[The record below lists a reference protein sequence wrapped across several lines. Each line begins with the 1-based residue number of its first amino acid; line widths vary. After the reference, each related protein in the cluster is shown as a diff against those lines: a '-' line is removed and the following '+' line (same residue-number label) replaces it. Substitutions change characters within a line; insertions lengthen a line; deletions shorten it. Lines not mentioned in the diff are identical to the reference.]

1 MTGRE
6 NREFMLA
13 IALSAL
19 VLILW
24 QIFVGIPTMDQERA
38 KQEAK
43 QQQTQTQQTQDS
55 TIPTPQAGGDE
66 STIPT
71 APGIETPQ
79 ADRDKVVTAQKRIK
93 IDTEKLTGSIN
104 LAGARIDD
112 LSLKGYHETVDR
124 SSPLIT
130 LLSPSGT
137 RNAYYAEFGWVPGKG
152 AKAPVPQGETVWT
165 APEDAVLTASNPVTL
180 TYDNG
185 AGLIFKRTVSVDDEY
200 MFSIDDQ
207 VENST
212 GEAFTLHS
220 YGLVSRH
227 GTPSVLGFFVL
238 HEGLV
243 GYLGENGLKEIDY
256 DDLQDDV
263 KKQTLEATTGWLGI
277 TDKYWAVTLIPDPKE
292 QITARFSNS
301 PRDGRDRYQTDYL
314 HDGGTVIPAGGK
326 AAVTSH
332 LFAGAKIVSIVDD
345 YQDRYGINNFELLID
360 WGWFY
365 FITKPLFLLL
375 DFFYQLVSNFG
386 IAILLV
392 TVVIKLIFFPLAN
405 KSYVSM
411 SKMKLLQPE
420 VVKIRERYADD
431 KMKQQQEMM
440 DLYKKEKVSPM
451 SGCLPIVIQI
461 PVFFAL
467 YKVLFVT
474 IEMRH
479 APFYGWI
486 QDLSAPDPTSLFNLF
501 GLIPWAP
508 PSFLMIGVWPILMGI
523 TMFVQMRLNPPPP
536 DPTQAMIF
544 NWMPLFFTFLL
555 ATFPAGLIIYWAW
568 NNFLSIIQQYVI
580 MRRQGVKVELLDNLK
595 KAFSFLSTK
604 KKESET

>member
-24 QIFVGIPTMDQERA
+24 QIFIGVPTMEEERA
-38 KQEAK
+38 KQQP
-43 QQQTQTQQTQDS
+43 QQAQTQPAQDT
-55 TIPTPQAGGDE
+55 TIPTPQVGTGDN
-66 STIPT
+66 SVPT
-71 APGIETPQ
+71 APGVETPQ
-79 ADRDKVVTAQKRIK
+79 AGRDAVVTASKRLK
-93 IDTEKLTGSIN
+93 IETEKLGGTIN
-104 LAGARIDD
+104 LTGARIDD
-112 LSLKGYHETVDR
+112 LLLKGYHETIDR
-124 SSPLIT
+124 SSPPIT

-137 RNAYYAEFGWVPGKG
+137 RDAYYAEFGWVAAKG
-152 AKAPVPQGETVWT
+152 TSAKVPTGSTVWS
-165 APEDAVLTASNPVTL
+165 APDGAVLTPSTPVTL
-180 TYDNG
+180 THDNG
-185 AGLIFKRTVSVDDEY
+185 EGLIFKRTLSVDEDYLFTIE
-200 MFSIDDQ
+200 DK
-207 VENST
+207 VENGT
-212 GEAFTLHS
+212 GDAVTLHP

-227 GTPSVLGFFVL
+227 GTPTVLGFFVL
-238 HEGLV
+238 HEGLIGV
-243 GYLGENGLKEIDY
+243 LGDEGLEEIDY
-256 DDLQDDV
+256 DDLQEDV
-263 KKQTLEATTGWLGI
+263 KVKSYDSNGGWLGI
-277 TDKYWAVTLIPDPKE
+277 TDKYWAVTLIPDQAQ
-292 QITARFSNS
+292 QIKARFSNS

-314 HDGGTVIPAGGK
+314 YDAGTVVAGGGTASS
-326 AAVTSH
+326 TTR
-332 LFAGAKIVSIVDD
+332 LFVGAKVVSIVDR
-345 YQDRYGINNFELLID
+345 YQDQFKVENFDLLID

-365 FITKPLFLLL
+365 FFTKPLFLVL
-375 DFFYQLVSNFG
+375 DFFYKLVGNFG
-386 IAILLV
+386 VAILLV
-392 TVVIKLIFFPLAN
+392 TVCIKLIFFPLAN

-420 VVKIRERYADD
+420 VVKLRERYADD

-440 DLYKKEKVSPM
+440 ELYKKEKVSPM

-467 YKVLFVT
+467 YKVLFGT

-479 APFYGWI
+479 APFFGWI

-508 PSFLMIGVWPILMGI
+508 PSFLMIGIWPILMGI

-568 NNFLSIIQQYVI
+568 NNLLSILQQYVI
-580 MRRQGVKVELLDNLK
+580 MRRQGVKVELIGNIK
-595 KAFSFLSTK
+595 KAFSFLGGK
-604 KKESET
+604 KEESET